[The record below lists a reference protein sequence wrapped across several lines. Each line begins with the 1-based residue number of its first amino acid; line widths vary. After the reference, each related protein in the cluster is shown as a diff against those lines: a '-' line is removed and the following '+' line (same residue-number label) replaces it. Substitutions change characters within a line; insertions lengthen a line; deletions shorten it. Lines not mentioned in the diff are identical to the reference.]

1 MSDSERAWQA
11 IDNLADR
18 ITDLQAA
25 VETAPAPLLT
35 DDEVRYVKLAIKRE
49 AQQIEWRQAVIT
61 KTLAGL
67 VWAGFVGLGYVVL
80 DYLKAH
86 GWKA

>member
-1 MSDSERAWQA
+1 MTDAERAWHA
-11 IDNLADR
+11 INNLADR
-18 ITDLQAA
+18 IADLQTAI
-25 VETAPAPLLT
+25 ETAPAPLLT

-49 AQQIEWRQAVIT
+49 AQSIEWRQAVIT

-67 VWAGFVGLGYVVL
+67 VWAGIVGLGYVIL

-86 GWKA
+86 GWKG